1 MCMDAFGCVWMN
13 MDAYECVWMSMDV
26 YYGCVLLMR
35 MDVYGYVDIL

>member
-1 MCMDAFGCVWMN
+1 

-26 YYGCVLLMR
+26 YYGCVLWMR